1 MSFSFREMTAEDVA
15 AWSEMRKAL
24 WPFTTEANNAKDIA
38 DILAAGDMWGFIAC
52 DAVGAPAAFAEV
64 SLRRYANGCEE
75 TPVAFLEGIWTAP
88 AFRRRGLGE
97 QMIAYLGAFLKAK
110 GFNELCSDA
119 LLDNTASHE
128 AHRRW
133 GFAETERVVYFR
145 KQLD

>member
-1 MSFSFREMTAEDVA
+1 MNFSFREMMAADA
-15 AWSEMRKAL
+15 PAWSAMRKAL
-24 WPFTTEANNAKDIA
+24 WPLTTEAGNAKDIA
-38 DILAAGDMWGFIAC
+38 DILAADDMWGFIAC
-52 DAVGAPAAFAEV
+52 DETGTPAAFAEV

-75 TPVAFLEGIWTAP
+75 TPVAFLEGIWTVP

-119 LLDNTASHE
+119 LIDNTASHK
-128 AHRRW
+128 AHRSW

-145 KQLD
+145 KPLD